1 MTPALRVRSAIAG
14 AVLIAACSGGTVS
27 PGVSPELKHTW
38 EVAFNRGDSAAV
50 AALYSPDAEL
60 IMSGAAPVKGPAAIR
75 AVIDAMVKSKVK
87 VRIGSGQ
94 NVGSGELA
102 YVYGPYSVFDHDGG
116 QVIESG
122 TYLEVWRRRGGTWQ
136 IDLDLNAVGPA
147 AAAGPLK

>member
-1 MTPALRVRSAIAG
+1 VTPALRARSAIAG
-14 AVLIAACSGGTVS
+14 AVLIGACSGGTVS

-50 AALYSPDAEL
+50 AALYSPDAAL

-87 VRIGSGQ
+87 VRIGSEQ

-147 AAAGPLK
+147 TAAGSLK